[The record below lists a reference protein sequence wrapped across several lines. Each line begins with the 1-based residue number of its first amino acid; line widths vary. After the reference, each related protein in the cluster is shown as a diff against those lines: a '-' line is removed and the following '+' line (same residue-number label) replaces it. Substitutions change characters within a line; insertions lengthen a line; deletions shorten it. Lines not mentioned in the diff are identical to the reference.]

1 MSLNLNNIPGGGGK
15 KFTPQANIA
24 PGTYPARVVQLIHLG
39 LQAQRPFKGVDKPPA
54 QELMVTYELVDEFMK
69 DEVGKDIEDKP
80 RWISETFPLHSL
92 DNEKARS
99 TARYHVFDPTGDVL
113 KGDITQ
119 IITLPCN
126 VTIVNNASG
135 DKVYDNVGNLSAMRP
150 RDAMQ
155 CPELKNPTKVFLC
168 ENPDIEVFK
177 SLPKWI
183 QEKITSNLNFK
194 GSKLEALIGNAPKE
208 VAKPAEK
215 KVEEIVS
222 NNPY

>member
-15 KFTPQANIA
+15 KFAPQTNITPGGY
-24 PGTYPARVVQLIHLG
+24 PGRVVQLIHLG
-39 LQAQRPFKGVDKPPA
+39 LQPQRPFKGVDKPPA

-69 DEVGKDIEDKP
+69 DEEGKDIEDKP

-99 TARYHVFDPTGDVL
+99 TQRYHVFDPTGDVL

-119 IITLPCN
+119 IINLPCL
-126 VTIVNNASG
+126 VTVVNNASG
-135 DKVYDNVGNLSAMRP
+135 DKVYDNVGNVSAMRP

-168 ENPDIEVFK
+168 DEPDIEVFK

-183 QEKITSNLNFK
+183 QEKITGNLNFQ
-194 GSKLEALIGNAPKE
+194 GSKLQKLIGGE
-208 VAKPAEK
+208 VQ
-215 KVEEIVS
+215 KVENPAKEPAKEESS